1 MTPSVT
7 SATMTTRREAN
18 EQKKRDMLVFGGK
31 MCSDDEM
38 AALETLEQK
47 VCVRVCA
54 RERECVRDSF
64 GYIIVYTYELGMHS
78 RK

>member
-1 MTPSVT
+1 
-7 SATMTTRREAN
+7 
-18 EQKKRDMLVFGGK
+18 